1 MSRGGVNLGNE
12 GRCCEGGAYIGR
24 RAVRKVNRARGSTR
38 RRVAAGAERT
48 RFWESRG
55 VVAISDSATDLG
67 RQRRGLRVEIAR
79 HDSSLR
85 CARARGALAVLVSA
99 MLDHCSISHKG
110 TLFPLPSSSRAL
122 LTVVSVLQAV
132 SSSGRAPSRLQHH
145 IPQHP
150 PPLQSTPWSA
160 KPLSKAAAQTEST
173 RKMAMRSSGHLST
186 TWSSFSSCV
195 LHPKPDIHAS

>member
-1 MSRGGVNLGNE
+1 MLRRRGLY
-12 GRCCEGGAYIGR
+12 RAEGGSKSEPGEGKHA
-24 RAVRKVNRARGSTR
+24 STR
-38 RRVAAGAERT
+38 RGG
-48 RFWESRG
+48 SREDALLG
-55 VVAISDSATDLG
+55 ISRRSRDLG
-67 RQRRGLRVEIAR
+67 QRDRSWAPASWTSGGDRPPRLESASREG
-79 HDSSLR
+79 
-85 CARARGALAVLVSA
+85 RGALAVLVSA

-110 TLFPLPSSSRAL
+110 TLFPLPSSSRTL

-160 KPLSKAAAQTEST
+160 KPLSKAAARTEST

-195 LHPKPDIHAS
+195 LHPKPDIRAS

>member
-1 MSRGGVNLGNE
+1 MLRRASLYRA
-12 GRCCEGGAYIGR
+12 EGGSKSEPGE
-24 RAVRKVNRARGSTR
+24 GSTR
-38 RRVAAGAERT
+38 RRVAAGAERP
-48 RFWESRG
+48 RYWESRG

-79 HDSSLR
+79 HDSSLSR
-85 CARARGALAVLVSA
+85 EGRGALAVLVSA

-110 TLFPLPSSSRAL
+110 TLFPLPSSSRTL
-122 LTVVSVLQAV
+122 LTVVSVPQAV

-160 KPLSKAAAQTEST
+160 KPLSKAAARTEST

-195 LHPKPDIHAS
+195 LHPKPDIRAS